1 MARLLAKKL
10 SAARDSL
17 SPLIRMV
24 VTRSLEGYAQMN
36 LLTSGGI
43 RAWSMAIPAPQGV
56 TPHPLADCEPNFR
69 NGYAN
74 AGGHKIPLL
83 FNHLVM

>member
-1 MARLLAKKL
+1 
-10 SAARDSL
+10 
-17 SPLIRMV
+17 
-24 VTRSLEGYAQMN
+24 MN